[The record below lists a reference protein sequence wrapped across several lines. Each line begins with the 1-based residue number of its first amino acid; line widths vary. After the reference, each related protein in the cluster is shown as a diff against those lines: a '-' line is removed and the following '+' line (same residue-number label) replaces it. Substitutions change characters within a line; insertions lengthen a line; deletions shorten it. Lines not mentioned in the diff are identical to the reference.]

1 MEHTYAS
8 YLRALATA
16 DAGAATAAL
25 DEALTAG
32 ESPRRLITDVI
43 AQGQRHVGQLWMDGV
58 WSVADEHAATAVA
71 EQSLTVVAP
80 PRSVPAHAKR
90 VVLACAEGEWHTL
103 PARMASELARTSDL
117 ELVLLG
123 GSIPAPDLQRY
134 LRASQ
139 PAALALSVTMAANLI
154 AASRSI
160 QVAREEKVPVLV
172 GGAAWGTGQHRA
184 RRLGA
189 DVHVADPAD
198 LAEIVDTLD
207 TRPTTS
213 APADIPVEALVLDS
227 APRELLLTAMAS
239 LSAQSAWAQ
248 SLTPYQREQVMQQ
261 LGWLARHAA
270 AAVACDDETV
280 LTDLVAWRLS
290 RLTRQG
296 VPADVVVISCAHLA
310 DAVAQQ
316 APRAAALLRSQAD
329 SAHPAGS

>member
-1 MEHTYAS
+1 MDDIYAS
-8 YLRALATA
+8 YLRALAAA
-16 DAGAATAAL
+16 DAGAAAAAL

-32 ESPRRLITDVI
+32 ESQRKLITEVI

-71 EQSLTVVAP
+71 EQSLTVIAP
-80 PRSVPAHAKR
+80 PQGRPAHAKR

-103 PARMASELARTSDL
+103 PARLASELARTSGL

-123 GSIPAPDLQRY
+123 GSIPAADLQRY
-134 LRASQ
+134 LRASK
-139 PAALALSVTMAANLI
+139 PAALALSVTLTTNLI

-160 QVAREEKVPVLV
+160 QVAREEAVPVIV

-198 LAEIVDTLD
+198 LSGVVDTLG
-207 TRPTTS
+207 TRAASS
-213 APADIPVEALVLDS
+213 APAEIPVEALVLDS
-227 APRELLLTAMAS
+227 APRELLLTAMTS
-239 LSAQSAWAQ
+239 LSVHSAWAQ
-248 SLTPYQREQVMQQ
+248 SLTAYQREQAVQD

-270 AAVACDDETV
+270 AAVACDDDTV
-280 LTDLVAWRLS
+280 LSDLAAWRLS

-296 VPADVVVISCAHLA
+296 VPADVVRSSSVHLA
-310 DAVAQQ
+310 DAVEEQ
-316 APRAAALLRSQAD
+316 APRAATLLRSQAD
-329 SAHPAGS
+329 SEHPAGS